1 MYYDRTLTDDFAKH
15 IMPGGQLRWL
25 YDFVKNRPD
34 LDFLV
39 VKNKDVEAISIYR
52 GLTRIMTIKP
62 TRNTGIVNIDA
73 APTYKEIAKEF
84 FGVKSVSSITKEPI
98 EFIINYLKA
107 NGVNDRYYGNKK
119 EGYYQNELS
128 RKYGICSS
136 KDSEFVIIDKEAIIG
151 YENES
156 EKKQIFS
163 SLQDG
168 YKKLQCKISKHDSK
182 RYGQDLDKKA
192 IGNELDF
199 LALNKNGD
207 IQLIEYKHGSNTSGI
222 YLSPLQIGLYYD
234 NFSLLPKKV
243 LHDGITRMLEQKQ
256 RIGLINENWKKQEF
270 SGKII
275 PVLII
280 SNSNVKSSACTKFYE
295 ILEFCKK
302 YKGSDFLENLQTYSY
317 TTDGG
322 LVPWGNI

>member
-128 RKYGICSS
+128 RKHGICSS

-151 YENES
+151 
-156 EKKQIFS
+156 
-163 SLQDG
+163 
-168 YKKLQCKISKHDSK
+168 
-182 RYGQDLDKKA
+182 
-192 IGNELDF
+192 
-199 LALNKNGD
+199 
-207 IQLIEYKHGSNTSGI
+207 
-222 YLSPLQIGLYYD
+222 
-234 NFSLLPKKV
+234 
-243 LHDGITRMLEQKQ
+243 
-256 RIGLINENWKKQEF
+256 
-270 SGKII
+270 
-275 PVLII
+275 
-280 SNSNVKSSACTKFYE
+280 
-295 ILEFCKK
+295 
-302 YKGSDFLENLQTYSY
+302 
-317 TTDGG
+317 
-322 LVPWGNI
+322 